1 MTNYII
7 IGVIAIVILF
17 VIVYIKMTIDEKKG
31 ANSPEKQKV
40 QDIVRQT
47 VPNSETYTIAYGTRE
62 EYAFGGG
69 GRTVTST
76 TKYWYYGVAFKEG
89 ELYLVP
95 LSIDRGTISG
105 GQPVH
110 FEKSGLGMAEFKNGL
125 LTMYDRD
132 RKELMNLFVT
142 ASNTKDDQY
151 HPVNIQQKEEAAA
164 FAQFAEAFARD
175 INAAN
180 GITDLKAAK
189 KEARKS

>member
-7 IGVIAIVILF
+7 IGVIAIVVLF
-17 VIVYIKMTIDEKKG
+17 VIVFIKMTIDEKKG

-40 QDIVRQT
+40 RDIVRQA

-62 EYAFGGG
+62 EYAFSGG

-76 TKYWYYGVAFKEG
+76 TKYWYYGVAFQTG
-89 ELYLVP
+89 DLYLVP

-110 FEKSGLGMAEFKNGL
+110 LEKSGLGMADFKNGL
-125 LTMYDRD
+125 LTIYGKDK
-132 RKELMNLFVT
+132 KELMNLFVT

-151 HPVNIQQKEEAAA
+151 HPVNIQQKEEAAS

-189 KEARKS
+189 KEARKN